1 MHSTVSRDVVLK
13 ALAEF
18 LSKNVRPVMQD
29 PKLSFQ
35 VLIAESLLQGL
46 ASESASESANL
57 TRELTALR
65 LVSEKPGANESA
77 LSDTEKRSEIEALTN
92 ALCAEVS
99 HGNLQPVRFNALL
112 THLKTTLKEDIMT
125 TNPRFLFA
133 EDLCE

>member
-1 MHSTVSRDVVLK
+1 MHSTVRRDVVLK

-18 LSKNVRPVMQD
+18 LSKNVRPVVQD

-46 ASESASESANL
+46 AAESDSESANL

-65 LVSEKPGANESA
+65 LLSEKRSDSSA
-77 LSDTEKRSEIEALTN
+77 LSDAEKRVEIDALTH
-92 ALCAEVS
+92 ALCAEVGL
-99 HGNLQPVRFNALL
+99 GNLEKARFDALRA
-112 THLKTTLKEDIMT
+112 HLKTTLKEDIMT

-133 EDLCE
+133 EDLGE